1 MLKKYP
7 VDELEAGMVI
17 GRTVYSD
24 DMSVLLGEGTVLD
37 EQRIEYLD
45 QRGIVFVRILLPDE
59 EEPAAAEKPAA
70 EATPAAKTPQ
80 IDDDAA
86 AVWTS
91 GYRYY
96 SENPLDLA
104 ALVISLIA
112 LGVSSAGIV
121 IAILSPR

>member
-1 MLKKYP
+1 MDDYGLKDFIRECYDYCCTHSFK
-7 VDELEAGMVI
+7 EI
-17 GRTVYSD
+17 
-24 DMSVLLGEGTVLD
+24 
-37 EQRIEYLD
+37 
-45 QRGIVFVRILLPDE
+45 
-59 EEPAAAEKPAA
+59 
-70 EATPAAKTPQ
+70 
-80 IDDDAA
+80 AA